1 MACRPFPNL
10 CFANPRP
17 ARPNPNKHTQRN
29 SLTRSTLNVSQ
40 RQNVIAH
47 KHRNQLQPQRK
58 LKRTGGGGPE
68 KSLRAPSTVCCLRAS
83 PCCGWP
89 PRCGSPRSATCPW
102 PCRCCR
108 SCPGPERGGRASQS
122 PTPEGPEEAVG
133 QDNGRTIRERRGE
146 ERLSW
151 RVYLRVKLADVIALL
166 TEVEELKKKKKKEE

>member
-1 MACRPFPNL
+1 MACRPLPNL

-17 ARPNPNKHTQRN
+17 ARPNPNKHTQRKTH
-29 SLTRSTLNVSQ
+29 SLHPECFTEAEHHRSQTQKPAAASEE
-40 RQNVIAH
+40 AEEDG
-47 KHRNQLQPQRK
+47 
-58 LKRTGGGGPE
+58 GGGGPE

-146 ERLSW
+146 ERSSW

-166 TEVEELKKKKKKEE
+166 TEVEELKKKKKEE